1 MKRSKLYNNLVRALR
16 PAIVR
21 VERKMQKNRTQAQR
35 AIGQHKTRLDDQYVA
50 LRVELEGLEKQ
61 LKDAYQMR
69 DRARRGENY
78 WTAAEKNR
86 MPEGYQHP

>member
-1 MKRSKLYNNLVRALR
+1 MKRSKLYNNLIRALR

-21 VERKMQKNRTQAQR
+21 VERKMNKNRKQAQR
-35 AIGQHKTRLDDQYVA
+35 AIGRYKTTLDNEYVL
-50 LRVELEGLEKQ
+50 LRVELEGLEAQ
-61 LKDAYQMR
+61 IKDAYRMR
-69 DRARRGENY
+69 DRARSGENY